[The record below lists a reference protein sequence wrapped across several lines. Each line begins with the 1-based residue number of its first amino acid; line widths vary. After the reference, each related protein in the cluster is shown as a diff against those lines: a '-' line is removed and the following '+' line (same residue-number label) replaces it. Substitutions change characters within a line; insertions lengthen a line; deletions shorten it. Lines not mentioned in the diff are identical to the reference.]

1 MTFMST
7 YLITGATRGIGR
19 AVVDE
24 LADDDLIL
32 TARDREAL
40 ASLCKSL
47 RSARPV
53 AVDFARP
60 EGIAAAI
67 GAAGL
72 PDRLDGIVH
81 SAGAS
86 LRGRIAEMEPAAW
99 TEQFAV
105 NVVAVAELTRVAL
118 PALRA
123 AGGTAVF
130 VNSGAGRRV
139 FGAGGAAYAA
149 SKHALVAVAESLRL
163 EEPEVRVTTVFPGR
177 VATDMQREL
186 RAWEGGDYNPGD
198 YLAPATVARIIA
210 DALRLPREATVADVT
225 IIPRR

>member
-1 MTFMST
+1 MST

-32 TARDREAL
+32 MARDGEGL
-40 ASLCKSL
+40 AMLCKSL
-47 RSARPV
+47 RSARPI
-53 AVDFARP
+53 AVDFAKP
-60 EGIAAAI
+60 AGIAAALD
-67 GAAGL
+67 AAGL

-86 LRGRIAEMEPAAW
+86 RLGRVSELPPSDW

-105 NVVAVAELTRVAL
+105 NVVAVAELTRCVL

-139 FGAGGAAYAA
+139 SGPGLASYSA
-149 SKHALVAVAESLRL
+149 SKHALVALAAAVRI
-163 EEPEVRVTTVFPGR
+163 EEPQVRVTTVFPGR
-177 VATDMQREL
+177 TATDMQREL
-186 RAWEGGDYNPGD
+186 RAYEGAEYHAEDFLP
-198 YLAPATVARIIA
+198 PRRIAHVIA
-210 DALRLPREATVADVT
+210 DALRLPHDATIEDIRVT
-225 IIPRR
+225 PRR

>member
-1 MTFMST
+1 MST

-32 TARDREAL
+32 MARDAEAL
-40 ASLCKSL
+40 STLCKSL
-47 RSARPV
+47 PSARPV

-60 EGIAAAI
+60 EGIAAAVD
-67 GAAGL
+67 AAGL

-81 SAGAS
+81 SAGVS
-86 LRGRIAEMEPAAW
+86 VRGRIGEIGPADW

-105 NVVAVAELTRVAL
+105 NVVAVAELTRLAL

-123 AGGTAVF
+123 AGGAAVF

-139 FGAGGAAYAA
+139 FGPGGGSYAA
-149 SKHALVAVAESLRL
+149 SKHALVAVAEALRL

-186 RAWEGGDYNPGD
+186 RAYEGGDYRAED
-198 YLAPATVARIIA
+198 YLAPAIVARIIA
-210 DALRLPREATVADVT
+210 DTLRLPREAIVSDVT
-225 IIPRR
+225 VVPRR

>member
-1 MTFMST
+1 MST

-24 LADDDLIL
+24 LADHDLIL
-32 TARDREAL
+32 MARDAEAL
-40 ASLCKSL
+40 STLCKSL
-47 RSARPV
+47 PSARPV

-60 EGIAAAI
+60 EEIAAAVD
-67 GAAGL
+67 AAEW

-86 LRGRIAEMEPAAW
+86 VRGRIAELRPADW

-105 NVVAVAELTRVAL
+105 NVVAVAELTRLVL
-118 PALRA
+118 PALRV

-130 VNSGAGRRV
+130 VNSGSGRRV
-139 FGAGGAAYAA
+139 FGPGGAPYAA

-186 RAWEGGDYNPGD
+186 RAYEGAEYRAGDYVP
-198 YLAPATVARIIA
+198 PAVVARIIA
-210 DALRLPREATVADVT
+210 DALRLPREATVSDVAVV
-225 IIPRR
+225 PRR